1 MYESYILI
9 YHILSY
15 TTCQISKTIYHDV
28 YIIYIYIY
36 RYEITNHII
45 IWGLYF
51 CLNISMIN

>member
-1 MYESYILI
+1 MNPTYKNIIYYQIPHAKYQKPYIMMC
-9 YHILSY
+9 IL
-15 TTCQISKTIYHDV
+15 
-28 YIIYIYIY
+28 YIYIY